1 LKIFW
6 RGYIPDQI
14 VILLNCPGS
23 GCKMKYQA
31 SIDLNQKNNSHTL
44 AHDMVRKH
52 AKGGNL
58 NVLEVGC
65 ASGYWGAL
73 LRAEGCR
80 VVGVEPDPE
89 SAQSAKAV
97 LDEVFI
103 GGIDLFLDS
112 YTGEAFDVISFV
124 DVLEH
129 TRNPQEILLRCQSI
143 LNDNGIIVCSV
154 PNVAHL
160 SIRTMLLA
168 GKWDYVRTG
177 IMDDSHIVFFTKNTI
192 IDLFGK
198 SGLNIL
204 DMKATVMD
212 AAAAHQIYGTYS
224 PLWLRFIAALTAMD
238 CCWRDFQYV
247 TCVRKAGLGKS
258 EADEN
263 SRFASRGNALLAWKF
278 KLGVV
283 WDIVRI
289 FFLTLAKGVL
299 RRK

>member
-1 LKIFW
+1 M
-6 RGYIPDQI
+6 
-14 VILLNCPGS
+14 NCHGS
-23 GCKMKYQA
+23 GSEMKYQA

-44 AHDMVRKH
+44 AHDMVRQH

-89 SAQSAKAV
+89 SAQSAKTV
-97 LDEVFI
+97 LDDVFV

-129 TRNPQEILLRCQSI
+129 TRNPQEILQRCQNI
-143 LNDNGIIVCSV
+143 LNDKGIVVCSV

-177 IMDDSHIVFFTKNTI
+177 IMDDSHVVFFTRNTI
-192 IDLFGK
+192 VDLFSK
-198 SGLNIL
+198 SGLRIL
-204 DMKATVMD
+204 DMKATVM
-212 AAAAHQIYGTYS
+212 AADVAYQTYGTYS
-224 PLWLRFIAALTAMD
+224 PLWLRFIAALAAMD

-247 TCVRKAGLGKS
+247 TCVRKSGLEIS
-258 EADEN
+258 EVNEN
-263 SRFASRGNALLAWKF
+263 LRFATRENCFFAWKF
-278 KLGVV
+278 KFGVV
-283 WDIVRI
+283 WGIARI
-289 FFLTLAKGVL
+289 FFLTLAKGVFRL
-299 RRK
+299 K

>member
-1 LKIFW
+1 M
-6 RGYIPDQI
+6 
-14 VILLNCPGS
+14 NCPGS

-44 AHDMVRKH
+44 AHDMVRQH

-89 SAQSAKAV
+89 SAQYAKAV
-97 LDEVFI
+97 LDEVFV
-103 GGIDLFLDS
+103 GGIDLFLES
-112 YTGEAFDVISFV
+112 YVGEAFDVISFV

-129 TRNPQEILLRCQSI
+129 TRNPQEILLRCQYI
-143 LNDNGIIVCSV
+143 LNDKGVIVCSI

-160 SIRTMLLA
+160 SVRTMLLA
-168 GKWDYVRTG
+168 GRWDYVRTG
-177 IMDDSHIVFFTKNTI
+177 IMDDSHVIFFTKNTV
-192 IDLFGK
+192 IDLFSK
-198 SGLNIL
+198 SGLRIL

-212 AAAAHQIYGTYS
+212 AAAAQQIYGTYS
-224 PLWLRFIAALTAMD
+224 PLWLRLIAALIATD

-247 TCVRKAGLGKS
+247 TCVRKSGLEKS
-258 EADEN
+258 EANEN
-263 SRFASRGNALLAWKF
+263 LRFASRRNFYFAWKF
-278 KLGVV
+278 KFGVV
-283 WDIVRI
+283 WGNARI
-289 FFLTLAKGVL
+289 FFLALVKGIFRL
-299 RRK
+299 Q

>member
-1 LKIFW
+1 
-6 RGYIPDQI
+6 
-14 VILLNCPGS
+14 
-23 GCKMKYQA
+23 MKYQA

-44 AHDMVRKH
+44 AHDLVRQH

-89 SAQSAKAV
+89 SAQSAKAA
-97 LDEVFI
+97 LDQVFV
-103 GGIDLFLDS
+103 GGIDLFLES
-112 YTGEAFDVISFV
+112 YAGEAFDVISFV

-129 TRNPQEILLRCQSI
+129 TRNPQEILQKCQNI
-143 LNDNGIIVCSV
+143 LDDEGVIVCSV
-154 PNVAHL
+154 PNVSHL

-168 GKWDYVRTG
+168 GRWDYARTG
-177 IMDDSHIVFFTKNTI
+177 IMDDSHVVFFTKNTI
-192 IDLFGK
+192 VDLLSK
-198 SGLNIL
+198 SGLKIL

-212 AAAAHQIYGTYS
+212 GDVAHRTYGTYS
-224 PLWLRFIAALTAMD
+224 PLWLRFFAALIAKD

-247 TCVRKAGLGKS
+247 TCVRKSGLEKT
-258 EADEN
+258 EANEN
-263 SRFASRGNALLAWKF
+263 LRFVSREDICLAWKF

-283 WDIVRI
+283 WGFSRI
-289 FFLTLAKGVL
+289 FFLTLAKSVF
-299 RRK
+299 RPK